1 MAGEFFASPA
11 SFRLNGAAR
20 WASPGS
26 TLAALAKNS
35 TGSLGHNNGIQV
47 GQIRCAKWAMPDART
62 QKWVMRIAETV
73 DKMDSDESGWCR
85 HDPVSFITTDPAEA
99 IQRLSDLLTPE
110 KKRKK

>member
-1 MAGEFFASPA
+1 VAGEFFASPA

-62 QKWVMRIAETV
+62 HPSLHKRA
-73 DKMDSDESGWCR
+73 SGCF
-85 HDPVSFITTDPAEA
+85 DVA
-99 IQRLSDLLTPE
+99 
-110 KKRKK
+110 